1 MSRKRHAFTLVELL
15 VVIAIIGVLVALLL
29 PAVQAAR
36 EAARRA
42 ECTNKMKQLGL
53 AVLNYADA
61 KKTLPVSARQ
71 VGATTGPRIAAL
83 TRLLPYLEQPAMLQ
97 RFDLTQNW
105 SAAINLPVVST
116 PLSVLSCGSDPEAF
130 ERLDGVPENSP
141 WSPTTSANT
150 DYSATVWVDRRLGP
164 DGGLTLIDVTGTVT
178 NEGNYPGMLEY
189 NNTAVK
195 LKDVV
200 DGTSN
205 TIMWAESAGRPFIY
219 RRGIQ
224 FTGDLTTAR
233 VNGSGWARPASELT
247 IDGATADGTTHL
259 GTCAVNCANG
269 FDGATEFPYNTG
281 YYITYGT
288 SEVYSFHPGIANH
301 TFGDGSVR
309 SINEN
314 VDIRDYA
321 KLVTRAGE
329 EVNPNL

>member
-53 AVLNYADA
+53 AVQNYADA

-105 SAAINLPVVST
+105 SAAVNLPIVST

-130 ERLDGVPENSP
+130 DRLDGVPENSP
-141 WSPTTSANT
+141 WAPTVSANT

-164 DGGLTLIDVTGTVT
+164 EGGLTLIDATGTVT

-195 LKDVV
+195 FKDVV
-200 DGTSN
+200 DGLSN

-219 RRGIQ
+219 RRNIQ
-224 FTGDLTTAR
+224 LTGDLTTAR

-247 IDGATADGTTHL
+247 IDGATADGKTHL
-259 GTCAVNCANG
+259 GTCAVNCTNG
-269 FDGATEFPYNTG
+269 FDGAVEFPYNTG

-309 SINEN
+309 AIAES